1 MNTVRT
7 WHPKG
12 PDQIEVWAFVVVD
25 KDAPQEIKDELA
37 RQNVRTFSA
46 GGVFEQDDGE
56 NWVEIQSALR
66 GYKSR
71 TAPLAMQMG
80 LNVPGKNNPE
90 FPGKTSYV
98 FSEEAARG
106 ILFPLG
112 PHDVG
117 TELGDIEAPIL
128 SWGRCLNI
136 WGIGCHT
143 I

>member
-90 FPGKTSYV
+90 FTGKTSYV
-98 FSEEAARG
+98 FSEEATRGFYYHWARMMSEPSWET
-106 ILFPLG
+106 L
-112 PHDVG
+112 
-117 TELGDIEAPIL
+117 APIL
-128 SWGRCLNI
+128 SWD
-136 WGIGCHT
+136 HA
-143 I
+143 